1 MANKRLIIDV
11 ISAGMIRVAS
21 VMILLVILGLFAQIA
36 FTALPLF
43 ESPSSSVD
51 VLPATRAGPAAELK
65 VTQDSSANDAGSLP
79 GLIDDHR
86 PALSKIDPAAVP
98 EPKRGSWLD
107 ARDTTIEQVH
117 LKAEND
123 GLVPSVL
130 TRYFIPA
137 GIQAMSNISLS
148 RHFVVLDR
156 AGVIHVYRLGRSQAR
171 TTFTEEFE
179 VSDINRVDWLDES
192 TFALY
197 SHEEQRLVRSVKA
210 LTNTLPLGDLFSFR
224 QYEGYPQPTL
234 TWQPRVVDGAESKYS
249 LVPLLWGTMS
259 AALFSLMLAL
269 PVAMGAAIY
278 VGYYMPPV
286 FREAIKPMIEMIAA
300 FPGVVIAGIAMLW
313 LAPRLHHAL
322 AECIGIVLTV
332 PIIVALSGL
341 FLNQYFQTQPG
352 RYFSKRLPMVV
363 LLVLVIAI
371 YTGAKLGE
379 SVEGLFFEDSVVLW
393 FERYYGLSVS
403 YFNGVLVGIALGI
416 AVFPTIFSLA
426 EEAIF
431 STPKGAATGSL
442 ALGASPWQSFIDGV
456 LPVAAPGIVAAIML
470 GLSRAIGETMIL
482 LLLSGN
488 TPIQSS
494 NPLEGM
500 RSVAATLA
508 IELPEAGVDSTHYRV
523 LFFSALALFAL
534 TFLINTCAQ
543 LLKRRWR
550 RRYGVVA

>member
-1 MANKRLIIDV
+1 VANKRLIIDV

-21 VMILLVILGLFAQIA
+21 VMILLVILGVFAQIA

-65 VTQDSSANDAGSLP
+65 VTQDSGANDAGSLP

-86 PALSKIDPAAVP
+86 LALSKIDPAAVP

-210 LTNTLPLGDLFSFR
+210 LTNTLPLADLFSFR

-269 PVAMGAAIY
+269 PV
-278 VGYYMPPV
+278 
-286 FREAIKPMIEMIAA
+286 EPMIEMIAA

-352 RYFSKRLPMVV
+352 SYFSKRLPMVV
-363 LLVLVIAI
+363 VLVLVIAI